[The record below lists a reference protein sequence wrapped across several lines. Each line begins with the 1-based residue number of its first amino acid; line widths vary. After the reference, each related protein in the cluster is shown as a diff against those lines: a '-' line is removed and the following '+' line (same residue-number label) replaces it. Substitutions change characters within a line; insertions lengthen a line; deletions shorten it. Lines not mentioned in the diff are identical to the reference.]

1 MVRVT
6 RAEAEMHDSLR
17 PYVPKSLRSAVL
29 ANYHNSLWGAHR
41 GEKATFREVAS
52 RYYWPEMYEEVR
64 EYVSKCD
71 VCPGPPPSS
80 GGFF

>member
-1 MVRVT
+1 M
-6 RAEAEMHDSLR
+6 
-17 PYVPKSLRSAVL
+17 
-29 ANYHNSLWGAHR
+29 WGAHR

-71 VCPGPPPSS
+71 VCQLAK
-80 GGFF
+80 GGRP